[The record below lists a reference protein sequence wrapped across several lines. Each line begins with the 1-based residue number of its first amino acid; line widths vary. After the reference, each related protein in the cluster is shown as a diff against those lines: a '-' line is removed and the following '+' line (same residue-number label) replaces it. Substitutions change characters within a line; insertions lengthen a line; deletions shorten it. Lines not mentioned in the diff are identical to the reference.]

1 MKNNGIKGKIA
12 EQEFAPNSQHTITAT
27 VIGQYKYA
35 KLQLSPYYCSQNIN
49 KLTPKFKFNKSVMY
63 FFVIIIQKFIAKYDG
78 QQGGYKLDELE
89 NHIAQIP
96 TLKNGELA
104 FKFMEIF
111 IKAVLK
117 EVIKNVVLW
126 SEKNIQAH
134 KDIIES
140 KA

>member
-1 MKNNGIKGKIA
+1 
-12 EQEFAPNSQHTITAT
+12 
-27 VIGQYKYA
+27 A

-63 FFVIIIQKFIAKYDG
+63 FFVTIIQKFIAKYDG
-78 QQGGYKLDELE
+78 QQGGYKLDELK

-104 FKFMEIF
+104 FEFMEIF

-117 EVIKNVVLW
+117 EVIKNVVLY
-126 SEKNIQAH
+126 SQKYTNTTRQVVEKG
-134 KDIIES
+134 
-140 KA
+140 

>member
-1 MKNNGIKGKIA
+1 
-12 EQEFAPNSQHTITAT
+12 
-27 VIGQYKYA
+27 
-35 KLQLSPYYCSQNIN
+35 
-49 KLTPKFKFNKSVMY
+49 MY

-78 QQGGYKLDELE
+78 QQGGYKLDELK

-104 FKFMEIF
+104 FEFMEIF
-111 IKAVLK
+111 IKAVEK